1 MMLVCHTVQIPLEL
15 EYIILNN
22 FLARVT
28 CLFLTRF
35 SHEDFLLFGLGSRR
49 GDDRMLDVTNYI
61 LFAV

>member
-35 SHEDFLLFGLGSRR
+35 SHEDSFWTRK
-49 GDDRMLDVTNYI
+49 
-61 LFAV
+61 